1 MCQHFAFSMLKG
13 TPAQKKYTTDGCGGC
28 DEYELC
34 ITIHI
39 YKNQPSFIT
48 LCWCIKLEL
57 FFCYQRF
64 LPAQSLLTILQLFCF
79 LPKIL
84 QNIRSSVWVV
94 VVGLLYKFH
103 KCHRVNPSSEQRAD
117 NITLRERERENPA
130 QKYLLLPWLLSDFE
144 LFLSFFLG
152 GLFYATINFS
162 SPCFSLFS
170 CLPFSE
176 TLQGW
181 SWHHRSKWKS
191 IKKTV
196 WHLYE

>member
-57 FFCYQRF
+57 LFWYQRF
-64 LPAQSLLTILQLFCF
+64 LPTWSLLTILQLFCF

-117 NITLRERERENPA
+117 NITLRERERKSGTEISFTSMIA
-130 QKYLLLPWLLSDFE
+130 FWFWTVSEFFSWWSFLCHHK
-144 LFLSFFLG
+144 LFLSL
-152 GLFYATINFS
+152 L
-162 SPCFSLFS
+162 
-170 CLPFSE
+170 
-176 TLQGW
+176 
-181 SWHHRSKWKS
+181 
-191 IKKTV
+191 
-196 WHLYE
+196 